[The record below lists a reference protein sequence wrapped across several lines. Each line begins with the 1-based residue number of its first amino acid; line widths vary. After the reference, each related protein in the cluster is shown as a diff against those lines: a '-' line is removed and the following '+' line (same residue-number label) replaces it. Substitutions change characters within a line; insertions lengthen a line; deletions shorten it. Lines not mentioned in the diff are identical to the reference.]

1 MSNNNEITK
10 RAIALGLTPEEV
22 STSRMS
28 DLERL
33 LAARTSRSD
42 PAAAPAPAHVAP
54 VVARSDAPAQQKRSV
69 MSVMHIPTILKSEH
83 GLRTLYEDAADIGD
97 RVRKLEQD
105 RERRLEIIQ
114 TQTHILDVED
124 IRFIYDD
131 VARIDAEF
139 DEIANWLDAAAAAVR
154 EMLTLR
160 RNLVEL
166 IDGPDTD
173 LGRKFHV
180 KNNKLDI
187 VLSVFAVELSK
198 IKSRKRMQ

>member
-1 MSNNNEITK
+1 MQKDITN
-10 RAIALGLTPEEV
+10 RALALGLTPEEV
-22 STSRMS
+22 STTRIS
-28 DLERL
+28 DIEKF
-33 LAARTSRSD
+33 LAAHKAASRSD
-42 PAAAPAPAHVAP
+42 RSAPPPPAPDRAAMP
-54 VVARSDAPAQQKRSV
+54 PAQERSV
-69 MSVMHIPTILKSEH
+69 MSVLHIPTILKSKD
-83 GLRTLYEDAADIGD
+83 GLCTLYEDASVIGE

-131 VARIDAEF
+131 VSRIDAEF
-139 DEIANWLDAAAAAVR
+139 DEIANWLQVAAAEIR

-160 RNLVEL
+160 RNLVDL
-166 IDGPDTD
+166 IDGPETD

-187 VLSVFAVELSK
+187 VLTVFAVELDK
-198 IKSRKRMQ
+198 IKSRKRLT

>member
-1 MSNNNEITK
+1 
-10 RAIALGLTPEEV
+10 
-22 STSRMS
+22 
-28 DLERL
+28 
-33 LAARTSRSD
+33 
-42 PAAAPAPAHVAP
+42 
-54 VVARSDAPAQQKRSV
+54 
-69 MSVMHIPTILKSEH
+69 
-83 GLRTLYEDAADIGD
+83 
-97 RVRKLEQD
+97 VRKLEQD

>member
-1 MSNNNEITK
+1 MMTK
-10 RAIALGLTPEEV
+10 DIINQALAFGLTPEEV
-22 STSRMS
+22 SISRMS
-28 DLERL
+28 DLEKL
-33 LAARTSRSD
+33 IAARSAASRSAE
-42 PAAAPAPAHVAP
+42 PAPSRSAEPAPAPDRAAP
-54 VVARSDAPAQQKRSV
+54 PAQKRSV
-69 MSVMHIPTILKSEH
+69 MSVLHIPTILKSKD
-83 GLRTLYEDAADIGD
+83 GLCTLYEDASVIGE

-131 VARIDAEF
+131 VSRIDAEF
-139 DEIANWLDAAAAAVR
+139 DEIANWLEVAAAAIR

-160 RNLVEL
+160 RNLVDL
-166 IDGPDTD
+166 IDGPETD

-187 VLSVFAVELSK
+187 VLTVFAVELDK
-198 IKSRKRMQ
+198 IKSRKRLK